1 MNFPDTATARRTLWL
16 QRHAPVVA
24 ASGLCYGAT
33 NLEAHA
39 QGTLDA
45 AQRIAPLLPAGLV
58 LRSSPLRRCAELAD
72 AIVALRPDLSVQ
84 HDARLAEMD
93 FGAWEG
99 RPWADIPRDDFEA
112 WTIDFADAP
121 AGVRGESVRGFMR
134 RVAEAHD
141 EWRAGQGDALWVT
154 HAGVLRAVT
163 LLQRGIRC
171 AETAADWPVGELA
184 FGGWLTFEQSPGG

>member
-1 MNFPDTATARRTLWL
+1 MSAPGRTLWL

-24 ASGLCYGAT
+24 APGLCYGAT
-33 NLEAHA
+33 NLQAHA

-72 AIVALRPDLSVQ
+72 AIVALRPDLTVR
-84 HDARLAEMD
+84 HDARLAEMN

-99 RPWADIPRDDFEA
+99 RPWSDIPREDFES
-112 WTIDFADAP
+112 WTADFANAP
-121 AGVRGESVRGFMR
+121 AGVHGESVRAFMQ
-134 RVAEAHD
+134 RVAAAHD
-141 EWRAGQGDALWVT
+141 EWQAGEGDALWVT

-163 LLQRGIRC
+163 LLRRGLRC
-171 AETAADWPVGELA
+171 VDTAADWPAGELA
-184 FGGWLTFEQSPGG
+184 FGGWLTFNSPPGH